1 MKRTN
6 LPSKTKLPLNKN
18 GKSPISELSFMQISS
33 FSASFS
39 TLPTKT
45 MSSSSPTP
53 QPSAD
58 QAQTHF
64 STSATS
70 FSGLVQQA
78 GQMPEVRSEV
88 VDSFK
93 SRIQAGQYPTPDT
106 MDNLTDVIGNGI
118 VQMADSA
125 SE

>member
-18 GKSPISELSFMQISS
+18 GKGPISGLRLMQISS
-33 FSASFS
+33 FSASLS
-39 TLPTKT
+39 TLPSKT
-45 MSSSSPTP
+45 MSSSSPAP
-53 QPSAD
+53 KPSSG
-58 QAQTHF
+58 QAETNF
-64 STSATS
+64 STSADS

-78 GQMPEVRSEV
+78 GQMPEVRGEV

-93 SRIQAGQYPTPDT
+93 ARIQAGQYPTPDAI
-106 MDNLTDVIGNGI
+106 DNLTDVIGSSI

-125 SE
+125 QE